1 MVKAM
6 KNLFRLIL
14 LVVIFEI
21 WIVNWTY
28 SQIKIMPLGDSIT
41 SGKVGSTE
49 VGGYR
54 DDLARLLT
62 QEGINYD
69 FVGSLSDG
77 TGFDNNHEGHDGK
90 TSDFINSNIAGWLTS
105 ANPDIVLLHIGTN
118 DIQENSAVESIRNNI
133 NAIINKIYTHN
144 SNITVIL
151 SSLIPQK
158 DSKDSVTTQLN
169 ELILELFY
177 THLNSGHKIRY
188 AGHHEI
194 FKGFT
199 NWQTQLMYAADI
211 IHPNDTGYEIM
222 ANGFYT
228 AVMNT
233 INSAGHNLTDN
244 FNRQK
249 LSTVWIAHPD
259 IQIKGNELANTSS
272 LDVWDQFL
280 AVYGAQTNPTE
291 VSIHWGSTANSTG
304 IHDAGLALLLDRPAV
319 TANGYLIL
327 VRNNGYLNLWTIQN
341 GLPGVEKDYKAG
353 LLPQPGPGD
362 EFKVVMTS
370 NAGGHHFQCFINGQ
384 ETGVV
389 SDPAKTNGNESKLYA
404 GVMLKGAKDNNI
416 DDFNLLKEGDTV
428 APNPVNDLAILNQ
441 STSSMMLQWTAP
453 GDDGNT
459 GLASSY
465 EIRYS
470 KANITEAN
478 FNEAM
483 LAVELPLPVEPGT
496 LQTFVVSGLS
506 PSTSYFFAMKTL
518 DEAHNVSPL
527 SNVTSG
533 ATVSALQSVDDF
545 NRSSLESDWSAEPVF
560 RIENGKLVNYNGGN
574 QWDYIAVYHVKKNP
588 VEAWVQWASS
598 TTVDGIGRGAIVFLD
613 NNSPAANGYMI
624 WVREADKYLSLWT
637 VVNGMPEKSVINR
650 SWPDGPF
657 IAPGDTFKVALTRD
671 VNGNHFDLYKNKR
684 YLARLSDASSLQLR
698 NTRYYAG
705 VMLHGGKA
713 NYVEAFG
720 VATQVGKPSTLEY
733 IAGNNQSGP
742 VNLPLPDSLMVKVS
756 DQDGNPI
763 QGVTVDY
770 RVITGKGHLD
780 LQRANDSNIRIQA
793 EMGALT
799 PPMQIFKNDADAS
812 GGKYITAPSGDPGDG
827 RASYQIYIKEAGEY
841 VVWCRVFAP
850 SANNNSFFFIM
861 DGGEKI
867 TWDIDYRQTS
877 WYWDRVSNRGNGTE
891 SKPQFDP
898 VKFNLTTGLHN
909 FIVEEREF
917 NTRIDNILFTKDT
930 QFRPEGKEEFDEYVT
945 NNVGIAAAQY
955 TFGPN
960 AGLEVVEAAVPGLA
974 GSPIQFSLNA
984 IASSPAILM
993 EIAGNQQSGKG
1004 GEQLQQAFVVK
1015 VTDNLGNP
1023 VQNIPV
1029 LFTPTVGG
1037 GFVSDPQPQY
1047 TNETGQVSTFYIMGS
1062 EALENQIKV
1071 TSDSLPNA
1079 QVIFK
1084 AKLLT
1089 GLADQLAEVSGNHQ
1103 IGPVMQKLA
1112 EPLVAK
1118 VLTAD
1123 NLPIKNHQVNFKVTR
1138 GDGTFDGIGLKE
1150 ISLRTDEQGIV
1161 KSDFYIGR
1169 LTDTTK
1175 VRVSALNSAGALKG
1189 SPLVFNLVG
1198 QPELPNA
1205 LKLVS
1210 GHNQTGAA
1218 GSPLR
1223 EPLKVKVI
1231 DKYNNPVSAHP
1242 VLFTVLAGGG
1252 TIEGKTTITK
1262 YTEAN
1267 GEAAVY
1273 LTLGPDPK
1281 VKNRVQASAE
1291 YNQSPLTGS
1300 PRIFE
1305 AISGEVAKI
1314 EYVSGNDQQ
1323 GSAGKELPEPLK
1335 VRILDSF
1342 GNPVP
1347 LYPVDFVVLSGDG
1360 HFNNKKDSTLFTD
1373 FDGIGQIT
1381 LTLGAKPDQNYKV
1394 ESRAFKNGVPLVG
1407 NPISFIGKSSA
1418 LDKIEYVSGNNQK
1431 GDAAKPLAEPL
1442 RVKVLDKNSIGIAGQ
1457 TVRFEV
1463 IQGGGNFTGKRQLDV
1478 LTNKA
1483 GIAEVQFTVG
1493 NVPGDSNNVVHAAAT
1508 FNGNPL
1514 TNSPIKFIAS
1524 ARIGNGEKLAVLS
1537 NYLVGVVGNALS
1549 EPFKVSVL
1557 DLGGNPV
1564 SNFPVNFKIQAGGGH
1579 FNHATS
1585 KDVNTGANGIA
1596 EIILTLGPA
1605 TGDTNNIVQVSAKR
1619 EDKHL
1624 MGSPAILKASARA
1637 SAATQL
1643 VMVSGNNQTGMAG
1656 KPLAQPLVV
1665 KVADNAGNGVPDHP
1679 VTFQIKA
1686 GKGALGETGDTLKVI
1701 NTDKDGNAR
1710 VVYYLS
1716 PLVTDNNVVQAFS
1729 TNGNKPLTGSP
1740 VTFSAKSQAGL
1751 VSAAHSTIEVNPAEL
1766 PADGEKTAKVV
1777 VTLLDDFRNVIKDKK
1792 VQIKVSGENNVINP
1806 AQATSNQSGVV
1817 SFNIKSTQSGLKF
1830 ITAEDVTDKVTLN
1843 TKGCVRFNALEAT
1856 RMDLYAGNGQFA
1868 NIGTAVAQ
1876 PLQVIIY
1883 DKYRNP
1889 VPDYAV
1895 NFKVTGGGGYIYEP
1909 NPILSDTNGIASGTL
1924 VVGTTVGLA
1933 NTVDVI
1939 AEKLTNSP
1947 IKFMATT
1954 VQGIAKKLEMVSG
1967 NNQTAMSGT
1976 TLPQLLVVKVVDDK
1990 GNAIYDHLVKFT
2002 VHVGKGTID
2011 GEAAKN
2017 VKTNEFGQA
2026 AVQFTLSQELG
2037 MNIVRAVAD
2046 GLTGSPISFV
2056 ENAVAGKAASVKIIG
2071 GNNQTASINGYLA
2084 MPMQVRVTDLNNNG
2098 VAGQE
2103 VNFKVLEGDAQLI
2116 ESQPRTSDVDGMV
2129 QSTLKIGNH
2138 ARQIRVE
2145 ANAGDLIY
2153 SPLYFTINI
2162 IPIRPTQMS
2171 IVGGNEQKG
2180 TVGRELVFPFEVK
2193 ITDDYQNPVEG
2204 IDITFAVLEGG
2215 GRLLDGQISFS
2226 DSNGIARNRLML
2238 DSNPGVNKVYAIKS
2252 GLKNTPL
2259 TFTATG
2265 VKNKF
2270 PLIKSISDTLIKEQQ
2285 TLKIKVSASD
2295 EDGEAIR
2302 YRATN
2307 LPAGATFDSTGTHEF
2322 KWTPTLKQSGVH
2334 PVQFWAFDPQG
2345 GLDAETVK
2353 IQVRNNNRPPKIIAK
2368 LPTSVDV
2375 KAPKQDTLTFQIIV
2389 QDLDEDPIRYR
2400 WYQVFKNKMLLVSTH
2415 QAYRFVSDE
2424 YPAGDYSIRAVASD
2438 GVDSVKTEWNLVWTS
2453 VNLTNFSAEL
2463 ESFNNVC
2470 LKWETRMAVNHAGFN
2485 IWRSTSA
2492 DGTYQR
2498 INFETIQ
2505 ANDDNRYEYSDKNLS
2520 TGKTYFYKLEDID
2533 TSGKRTFHEAISL
2546 TVLPPQKLEL
2556 GQNYPNPFN
2565 ATTWFRY
2572 QIPTGELV
2580 RLSIYNLLG
2589 QEIKAL
2595 VQEKQAAGFYT
2606 VQWDGTNKEGIAVA
2620 SGIYIYR
2627 LQAGSFVQTR
2637 RLVLLK

>member
-1 MVKAM
+1 M
-6 KNLFRLIL
+6 KNFFKLIF
-14 LVVIFEI
+14 LVIVLEI
-21 WIVNWTY
+21 TIVGWSY

-41 SGKVGSTE
+41 SGKAGSTT

-90 TSDFINSNIAGWLTS
+90 TTEYINSNIAGWLTS
-105 ANPDIVLLHIGTN
+105 VNPDIVLLHIGTN
-118 DIQENSAVESIRNNI
+118 DVQGTSSIETTRNNI
-133 NAIINKIYTHN
+133 NAIIDKIYTHN
-144 SNITVIL
+144 QNITIVI
-151 SSLIPQK
+151 SSLIPRK
-158 DSKDSVTTQLN
+158 DGYDSTTTNLN
-169 ELILELFY
+169 DLILESFY
-177 THLNSGHKIRY
+177 NHVNSGHKIRY
-188 AGHHEI
+188 AGHNEV
-194 FKGFT
+194 FKGFS
-199 NWQTQLMYAADI
+199 NWQTQLMNSADN
-211 IHPNDTGYEIM
+211 IHPNDTGYEVM
-222 ANGFYT
+222 ANVFAA
-228 AVMNT
+228 AVMNI
-233 INSAGHNLTDN
+233 INSSGKNLTDN
-244 FNRQK
+244 FNRQQ

-259 IQIKGNELANTSS
+259 FKIQGNELANTST
-272 LDVWDQFL
+272 LDAWDQFL
-280 AVYGAQTNPTE
+280 AVYGAQVNPTE
-291 VSIHWGSTANSTG
+291 VSIRWGNTANSVG
-304 IHDAGLALLLDRPAV
+304 IHDGGLALLLDRPGV

-327 VRNNGYLNLWTIQN
+327 IRNNGYINLWTIRN

-389 SDPAKTNGNESKLYA
+389 SDPLKTYGTGTKLYA
-404 GVMLKGAKDNNI
+404 GVMLKGAKENNI
-416 DDFNLLKEGDTV
+416 DNFNLLKEGDTI
-428 APNPVNDLAILNQ
+428 APNAINDLAIINQ
-441 STSSMMLQWTAP
+441 STSSMMLQWTVP

-483 LAVELPLPVEPGT
+483 LAVDLPLPVEPGT

-506 PSTSYFFAMKTL
+506 PSTSYFFAIKTL
-518 DEAHNVSPL
+518 DEAHNVAPL
-527 SNVTSG
+527 SNITSG
-533 ATVSALQSVDDF
+533 ATISALQSVDNF
-545 NRSSLESDWSAEPVF
+545 NRSALGSEWSAEPVF
-560 RIENGKLVNYNGGN
+560 RVENGQLVNYNGGN
-574 QWDYIAVYHVKKNP
+574 LWDYIAVYNVKKNP
-588 VEAWVQWASS
+588 VEAWMQWAKSS
-598 TTVDGIGRGAIVFLD
+598 NVDGIARGAIVFLD

-624 WVREADKYLSLWT
+624 WIREADKYLSLWT
-637 VVNGMPEKSVINR
+637 VVNGVPEKSVINR

-657 IAPGDTFKVALTRD
+657 TAPGDTFKVAITRD
-671 VNGNHFDLYKNKR
+671 VNGNHFDLYKNKK
-684 YLARLSDASSLQLR
+684 YLARLSDPSSRQLK
-698 NTRYYAG
+698 NTRYFAG
-705 VMLHGGKA
+705 VMLHGGMA
-713 NYVEAFG
+713 NNVEAFG

-742 VNLPLPDSLMVKVS
+742 VNLPLPDSLMVKVI

-770 RVITGKGHLD
+770 RVISGKGSLD
-780 LQRANDSNIRIQA
+780 LQRANDNNIRIQA
-793 EMGALT
+793 EMGALI
-799 PPMQIFKNDADAS
+799 PPMQIFKNDPNAS

-841 VVWCRVFAP
+841 IVWCRVLAP
-850 SANNNSFFFIM
+850 SADNNSFFFIM

-867 TWDIDYRQTS
+867 TWDIDYRQTN

-898 VKFNLTTGLHN
+898 VKFYLTAGLHT

-917 NTRIDNILFTKDT
+917 NTRIDNILLTKDT
-930 QFRPEGKEEFDEYVT
+930 QFQPQDKEEFDEYVT
-945 NNVGIAAAQY
+945 NNAGIAAAQY

-960 AGLEVVEAAVPGLA
+960 AGPEIVEAAVPGLA
-974 GSPIQFSLNA
+974 GSPIQFSLKA

-993 EIAGNQQSGKG
+993 EVSGNQQSGKG
-1004 GEQLQQAFVVK
+1004 GEQLKQPFVVK

-1029 LFTPTVGG
+1029 IFKPTVGG

-1047 TNETGQVSTFYIMGS
+1047 TNETGQVSTFYTMGS

-1071 TSDSLPNA
+1071 MSDSIQNA

-1089 GLADQLAEVSGNHQ
+1089 GLADQLLEVSGNHQ
-1103 IGPVMQKLA
+1103 SGPVMQKLS
-1112 EPLVAK
+1112 EPLIVK
-1118 VLTAD
+1118 VLTTD
-1123 NLPIKNHQVNFKVTR
+1123 NLPIKNHHVNFKVTR
-1138 GDGTFDGIGLKE
+1138 GDGTFDGISLKE
-1150 ISLRTDEQGIV
+1150 TTFRTDEQGIA
-1161 KSDFYIGR
+1161 KIDFYIGK

-1175 VRVSALNSAGALKG
+1175 VRVSAINSAGALKG
-1189 SPLVFNLVG
+1189 SPIIFDMVG
-1198 QPELPNA
+1198 QPELPSA

-1242 VLFTVLAGGG
+1242 VLFTILAGGG
-1252 TIEGKTTITK
+1252 NIEGKVTVTK

-1291 YNQSPLTGS
+1291 YNQNPLTGS

-1314 EYVSGNDQQ
+1314 EYVSGNDQR
-1323 GSAGKELPEPLK
+1323 GSAGYELPEPFK

-1347 LYPVDFVVLSGDG
+1347 LYPVDFLVLSGDG
-1360 HFNNKKDSTLFTD
+1360 HFNTTHDTTLFTD
-1373 FDGIGQIT
+1373 FDGIGQVN
-1381 LTLGAKPDQNYKV
+1381 LTLGVKPDQNYKV
-1394 ESRAFKNGVPLVG
+1394 EARAFKNGVPLVG

-1418 LDKIEYVSGNNQK
+1418 LEKIEYVSGNNQT

-1442 RVKVLDKNSIGIAGQ
+1442 RVKVLDKNNLGIAGQ

-1463 IQGGGNFTGKRQLDV
+1463 IQGGGNLGGKRQLDV

-1483 GIAEVQFTVG
+1483 GIAEVQFILG
-1493 NVPGDSNNVVHAAAT
+1493 NVPGDSNNVVHALAT
-1508 FNGNPL
+1508 FNGTPL
-1514 TNSPIKFIAS
+1514 TNSPIKFVAS
-1524 ARIGNGEKLAVLS
+1524 TRIGKGEKLVIVS

-1549 EPFKVSVL
+1549 EPLKVKVL

-1564 SNFPVNFKIQAGGGH
+1564 SNFPVKFKIEAGGGH
-1579 FNHATS
+1579 FTNETS
-1585 KDVNTGANGIA
+1585 KDVSTGINGIA
-1596 EIILTLGPA
+1596 EIIMTLGPA

-1619 EDKHL
+1619 DDKHL
-1624 MGSPAILKASARA
+1624 TGSPAILKASARA

-1643 VMVSGNNQTGMAG
+1643 VMVSGNNQTGIAG
-1656 KPLAQPLVV
+1656 KPLNQPLVV
-1665 KVADNAGNGVPDHP
+1665 KVADNAGNGVADHP

-1686 GKGALGETGDTLKVI
+1686 GKGTLGGISDTLKVI
-1701 NTDKDGNAR
+1701 NTDKEGKAS
-1710 VVYYLS
+1710 VVYHLS
-1716 PLVTDNNVVQAFS
+1716 PRVTDNNVVQAFS
-1729 TNGNKPLTGSP
+1729 TNGNKVLTGSP
-1740 VTFSAKSQAGL
+1740 VTFSAKSAAGL
-1751 VSAAHSTIEVNPAEL
+1751 VSIEKSKIEINPAEL
-1766 PADGEKTAKVV
+1766 PADGEMTAKVII
-1777 VTLLDDFRNVIKDKK
+1777 TLLDDFGNPVKDKK
-1792 VQIKVSGENNVINP
+1792 VQIKVTGENNTINP
-1806 AQATSNQSGVV
+1806 AQATSNQTGIVT
-1817 SFNIKSTQSGLKF
+1817 FNIKSTQSGLKF
-1830 ITAEDVTDKVTLN
+1830 VTVEDVTDKVTLN
-1843 TKGCVRFNALEAT
+1843 TRGRVRFTALDPT
-1856 RMDLYAGNGQFA
+1856 RIDLYAGNGQFA

-1889 VPDYAV
+1889 VPNYPV
-1895 NFKVTGGGGYIYEP
+1895 NFKITGGGGYIYEP
-1909 NPILSDTNGIASGTL
+1909 NPVLSDTNGIISGTL

-1939 AEKLTNSP
+1939 AEKLSNSP
-1947 IKFMATT
+1947 IHFMATT
-1954 VQGIAKKLEMVSG
+1954 VKGTAKKIEMVSG
-1967 NNQTAMSGT
+1967 NNQTAMGGT
-1976 TLPQLLVVKVVDDK
+1976 ILPQSLVVKVVDDK
-1990 GNAIYDHLVKFT
+1990 GNAIYDHPVKFT
-2002 VHVGKGTID
+2002 VHIGKGTID
-2011 GEAAKN
+2011 GQSSKN

-2026 AVQFTLSQELG
+2026 SIQFMLSQELG

-2056 ENAVAGKAASVKIIG
+2056 ENAAAGKAAIVKIVG
-2071 GNNQTASINGYLA
+2071 GNNQTASINSYLA
-2084 MPMQVRVTDLNNNG
+2084 EPMQVQVTDLNGNG
-2098 VAGQE
+2098 VAGHE
-2103 VNFKVLEGDAQLI
+2103 VHFKVLDGDAQLL
-2116 ESQPRTSDVDGMV
+2116 ESQPQISAADGIV
-2129 QSTLKIGNH
+2129 RSSLKIGKH
-2138 ARQIRVE
+2138 ARPIRVE
-2145 ANAGDLIY
+2145 ANAGELIY
-2153 SPLYFTINI
+2153 SPLHFTIKL
-2162 IPIRPTQMS
+2162 IPIKPTQMA
-2171 IVGGNEQKG
+2171 IVGGNEQQG
-2180 TVGRELVFPFEVK
+2180 TVGRELVFPFEVQ

-2204 IDITFAVLEGG
+2204 IDITFAVIEGG

-2226 DSNGIARNRLML
+2226 DSNGIARNRLLL
-2238 DSNPGVNKVYAIKS
+2238 DTNPVLNKVYAIKS

-2270 PLIKSISDTLIKEQQ
+2270 PLIKAISDTIIKEQQ
-2285 TLKIKVSASD
+2285 SLKIKVLASD
-2295 EDGEAIR
+2295 EDGETIR

-2307 LPAGATFDSTGTHEF
+2307 IPYGATFDSTGSHEF
-2322 KWTPTLKQSGVH
+2322 KWIPTLKQSGVYL
-2334 PVQFWAFDPQG
+2334 VQFWAFDPRG

-2368 LPTSVDV
+2368 SPVTVDL
-2375 KAPKQDTLTFQIIV
+2375 KAPKHDTLNFQIMV
-2389 QDLDEDPIRYR
+2389 QDPDEDPLRYR
-2400 WYQVFKNKMLLVSTH
+2400 WYQVFKNRMTLVSTRSI
-2415 QAYRFVSDE
+2415 YRFVSDE

-2438 GVDSVKTEWNLVWTS
+2438 GVDSVKVEWNLLWTT
-2453 VNLTNFSAEL
+2453 VDLTNFSAEL

-2498 INFETIQ
+2498 INFETIPGQ
-2505 ANDDNRYEYSDKNLS
+2505 DDNRYEYLDKNVLS
-2520 TGKTYFYKLEDID
+2520 GKTYFYKLEDID
-2533 TSGKRTFHEAISL
+2533 TSGKRTFHESISL
-2546 TVLPPQKLEL
+2546 TVLPPKKVEL

-2565 ATTWFRY
+2565 AATWFRY
-2572 QIPTGELV
+2572 QIPTGDRV
-2580 RLSIYNLLG
+2580 RLSVYNLLG
-2589 QEIKAL
+2589 QEIIAL
-2595 VQEKQAAGFYT
+2595 VQEKQPAGFYT
-2606 VQWDGTNKEGIAVA
+2606 IQWDGTNREGVSVA

-2627 LQAGSFVQTR
+2627 LQVGNFVQTR
-2637 RLVLLK
+2637 RMVLLK